1 MNKYLQ
7 DSLQQHIQFLP
18 AAGTPP
24 LRIKLLIL
32 DRDAHQI
39 CWVNRYFQAFRAA
52 FDIGNN
58 LLKSLNIELTNK
70 YAQIVRNSVFK
81 FEKLLPPKNA

>member
-32 DRDAHQI
+32 DRDAHQN
-39 CWVNRYFQAFRAA
+39 CWVNRYFQAFDAGL
-52 FDIGNN
+52 I
-58 LLKSLNIELTNK
+58 
-70 YAQIVRNSVFK
+70 
-81 FEKLLPPKNA
+81 

>member
-1 MNKYLQ
+1 MNNYLQ
-7 DSLQQHIQFLP
+7 DSIQQHMQFLP

-39 CWVNRYFQAFRAA
+39 CWVKRYFQAFRAA
-52 FDIGNN
+52 FDIVNN
-58 LLKSLNIELTNK
+58 SIKQLNIELTNK
-70 YAQIVRNSVFK
+70 YA
-81 FEKLLPPKNA
+81 